1 MTLLDVKIVPY
12 KPEYQPAFESLNRA
26 WIEKYFW
33 IEPIDVE
40 VLQHPEQKILE
51 AGGEI
56 LLAVVES
63 QAVGV
68 VALKRVSETIF
79 EFTKMAVD
87 ETHQGKKIGERL
99 AIAAIAQARD
109 KNASKIILYSNTKL
123 EAAIKLYRKLGFVE
137 VDLDGPYKR
146 SDIKME
152 LTLS

>member
-1 MTLLDVKIVPY
+1 MPTQDVKIVSY

-40 VLQHPEQKILE
+40 VLQNPEQKILE

-56 LLAVVES
+56 FLAVLES

-68 VALKRVSETIF
+68 VALKRVDEAIF
-79 EFTKMAVD
+79 AFKKMAVD
-87 ETHQGKKIGERL
+87 ETRQGKGIGEKL
-99 AIAAIAQARD
+99 AIAAIAKARE
-109 KNASKIILYSNTKL
+109 KNATKIILYSNTKL
-123 EAAIKLYRKLGFVE
+123 VAAINLYRKLGFVE
-137 VDLDGPYKR
+137 VALDGPYKR

-152 LTLS
+152 LTPS

>member
-1 MTLLDVKIVPY
+1 MTHSDVKIVSY
-12 KPEYQPAFESLNRA
+12 KPEHQPAFESLNRA

-33 IEPIDVE
+33 IEPIDLE
-40 VLQHPEQKILE
+40 VLQHPDQKILE

-56 LLAVVES
+56 LLAVVDN

-68 VALKRVSETIF
+68 VALKRVDETIF

-99 AIAAIAQARD
+99 AIAAITQARD
-109 KNASKIILYSNTKL
+109 KNAAKIILYSNTKL
-123 EAAIKLYRKLGFVE
+123 VAAINLYRKLGFVE

>member
-1 MTLLDVKIVPY
+1 MTLLDVKMVPY

-33 IEPIDVE
+33 IEPIDVQ

-51 AGGEI
+51 GGGEI

-87 ETHQGKKIGERL
+87 ETFQGKGIGEKL
-99 AIAAIAQARD
+99 AIAAIAKARE
-109 KNASKIILYSNTKL
+109 KNATKIILYSNTKL
-123 EAAIKLYRKLGFVE
+123 VAAINLYRRLGFVE
-137 VDLDGPYKR
+137 VALDGPYKR